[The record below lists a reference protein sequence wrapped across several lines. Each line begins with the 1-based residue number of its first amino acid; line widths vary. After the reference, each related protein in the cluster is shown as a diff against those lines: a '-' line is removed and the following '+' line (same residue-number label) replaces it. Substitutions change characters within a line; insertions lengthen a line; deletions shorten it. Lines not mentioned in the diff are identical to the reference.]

1 MRFDYLGLIGRCQ
14 PFHNS
19 HGSVLKD
26 ASRTR

>member
-1 MRFDYLGLIGRCQ
+1 MRFDYLGLIGRFQ

-19 HGSVLKD
+19 HGSVLKH